1 MTTVDE
7 LGQELAESLEPS
19 REGLEEQLKML
30 FDIREAINLFD
41 KQKKPIEDLLKF
53 YLERHPDE
61 KLRDGEHGITA
72 WLQERA
78 DGKAR
83 PCDLWALYEGNRP
96 LFEQLLKTNS
106 LQIHEA
112 GLKAAGALVGGIE
125 KYLGPKGRT
134 FALQVK
140 HD

>member
-1 MTTVDE
+1 MTTADE
-7 LGQELAESLEPS
+7 LGAELAASLEPS
-19 REGLEEQLKML
+19 REGLEAQLKVL
-30 FDIREAINLFD
+30 LDIREAINLFE
-41 KQKKPIEDLLKF
+41 KQKSPIEDLIKF
-53 YLERHPDE
+53 YLARHPDE

-78 DGKAR
+78 DAKPR

-112 GLKAAGALVGGIE
+112 GLKAAGALVAGIE
-125 KYLGPKGRT
+125 RYLGPKGRT
-134 FALQVK
+134 YALQVK